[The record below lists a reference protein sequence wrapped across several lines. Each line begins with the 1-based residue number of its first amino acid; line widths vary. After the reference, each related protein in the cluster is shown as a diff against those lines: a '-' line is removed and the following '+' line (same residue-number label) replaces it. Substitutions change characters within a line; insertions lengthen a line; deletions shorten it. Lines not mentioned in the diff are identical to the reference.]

1 MEVRDRRRDCRSSDR
16 DGGGQD
22 RTNGPSCDNHGV
34 SFVVGGSMICD
45 VCGKRG
51 ARVRRM
57 TKIFGSG
64 RSMFLIEGVPVVC
77 CPHCGESYYTSETSE
92 EIDRIQKHRRKFT
105 VAKRV
110 PVAKFKGGA

>member
-1 MEVRDRRRDCRSSDR
+1 MS
-16 DGGGQD
+16 
-22 RTNGPSCDNHGV
+22 
-34 SFVVGGSMICD
+34 CD

-57 TKIFGSG
+57 TKTFGRG

-77 CPHCGESYYTSETSE
+77 CPHCGESYYTAATLE
-92 EIDRIQKHRRKFT
+92 EIDRIQKHRREVT

-110 PVAKFKGGA
+110 PVAKFRGAA